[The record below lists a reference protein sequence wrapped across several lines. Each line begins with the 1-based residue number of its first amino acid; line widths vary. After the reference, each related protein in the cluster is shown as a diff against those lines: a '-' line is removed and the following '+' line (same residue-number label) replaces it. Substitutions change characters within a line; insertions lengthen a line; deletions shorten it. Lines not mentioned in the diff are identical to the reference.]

1 MIDRPTHQLA
11 GLQAVGRV
19 VSLGLQLVHF
29 GLLAR
34 AFGPDAFG
42 PFAAGLAVASMA
54 GVVAEFGVPTTVLV
68 QRATMASPRLW
79 AVAVRAVGVSVVLG
93 VVGAALVA
101 VLVLDGTAR
110 QAALV
115 LLAWTVAGRF
125 RLVAVAVRQADL
137 DAVRV
142 VAAELS
148 ARLVATAAAAIAFA
162 VESDTST
169 TLAVVAAGMAIG
181 ELAGLAMAWPGRP
194 SAVAGRAAWTEAL
207 ALLRRSRDFGLTA
220 SAASVHSRMDQVLLD
235 ATRTVGGG
243 AYAVAYRL
251 VDASLAVMTMATS
264 LVVPLLARCGRAE
277 RERLARALTAAA
289 VVFAVAVVAVLVA
302 TAPLVVRV
310 MGGDGYDDAVLLVR
324 LLAVVLAL
332 AVVNVP
338 LLHLVMVEGRSD
350 RLFRI
355 SGVMIGINLALNL
368 AFLPRWGVTGAAVAT
383 MISEATGLALVM
395 IEARRHHP
403 RVLPGPNLW
412 RELQPLRSRPSAL
425 VEGTAP
431 TGNGPA
437 LSSPTVDDAAPAEE
451 GDARGAR
458 AAEGS

>member
-1 MIDRPTHQLA
+1 MIDRPTHHLA

-29 GLLAR
+29 ALLAR
-34 AFGPDAFG
+34 VFGPDAFG

-68 QRATMASPRLW
+68 QRADTPSPRLW
-79 AVAVRAVGVSVVLG
+79 AVAVRAVLASTTIGVAL
-93 VVGAALVA
+93 AALVA
-101 VLVLDGTAR
+101 VVLLDGPAR

-115 LLAWTVAGRF
+115 LLGWTVAGRL

-148 ARLVATAAAAIAFA
+148 ARIVATGAAAVAVAIGGDAW
-162 VESDTST
+162 T
-169 TLAVVAAGMAIG
+169 TLIVVAAGMAAG
-181 ELAGLAMAWPGRP
+181 ELVGVAVAWPGWP
-194 SAVAGRAAWTEAL
+194 TAEVGGDDGGGAWPEAV

-220 SAASVHSRMDQVLLD
+220 SAASVHSRLDQILLD
-235 ATRTVGGG
+235 ATRTAGGG

-264 LVVPLLARCGRAE
+264 LVVPLLARCERPE

-289 VVFAVAVVAVLVA
+289 VVFAAVLCGALVA
-302 TAPLVVRV
+302 TAPVVVRIV
-310 MGGDGYDDAVLLVR
+310 GGAGYEEAVVLVR

-355 SGVMIGINLALNL
+355 STVMIAVNLGLNLAL
-368 AFLPRWGVTGAAVAT
+368 LPRWGVTGAAVAT
-383 MISEATGLALVM
+383 MISEASGLVLVTL
-395 IEARRHHP
+395 EARRHHP
-403 RVLPGPNLW
+403 RVLPGINLW
-412 RELQPLRSRPSAL
+412 REMQPLRSHPAALIAPTATAGAPSAD
-425 VEGTAP
+425 GSSADAP
-431 TGNGPA
+431 SADRP
-437 LSSPTVDDAAPAEE
+437 
-451 GDARGAR
+451 
-458 AAEGS
+458 